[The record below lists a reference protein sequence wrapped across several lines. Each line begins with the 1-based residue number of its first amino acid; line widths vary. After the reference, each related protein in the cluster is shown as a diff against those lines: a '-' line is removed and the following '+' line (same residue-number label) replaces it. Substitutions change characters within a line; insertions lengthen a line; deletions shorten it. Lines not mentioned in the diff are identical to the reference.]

1 MSRGLAWRLRAL
13 AACMCKDLSSNVS
26 THVKNTAVHGP
37 GILSQSDQDCCG
49 SLTGN
54 IFRFS
59 GRPCLEEIRQRGRA
73 RYARTSS
80 DIQECV

>member
-1 MSRGLAWRLRAL
+1 MSWGLAWRLRAL
-13 AACMCKDLSSNVS
+13 AACIRKDLSSNVS

-37 GILSQSDQDCCG
+37 VILPQSDQDCWG

-73 RYARTSS
+73 RYTRISS
-80 DIQECV
+80 GIQVYA